1 MSCNGTPSAA
11 DGATAEWPLSKK
23 IYASVSG
30 RLRQHKRHRYNS
42 LRLRTPPVYAPD
54 KNYQFPQG
62 QADFYTPRQILAAS
76 RWLFGVGQTCFRWSS
91 RLDFDQLTTFLE
103 VVKLK
108 NFSRAGEK
116 VFRSQSAVS
125 AQIRQLEQEYGTRLL
140 DRSGK
145 RVTLTAAG
153 EVLFEYANRLLALR
167 GESLRAVADQ
177 DRMPRGVLAIGANEA
192 TCLYV
197 LPETFSE
204 YRRRY
209 SDVQIS
215 IYRNFSHKILERLQD
230 GLIDVGIVTMPV
242 KAPSLVVKRIFH
254 DRLMLMTS
262 PNHPLGK
269 MDAVPVEAMVDYPI
283 ILPKAGHTR
292 KTMDKLLRPYQAQLR
307 IAMELPSIA
316 MIKAFVASGMGISL
330 ISESFARK
338 EWCAGDL
345 HLVPLADAS
354 LSRELALVYHQ
365 DRTLPRS
372 AVAFIEMVQYGVR
385 QFKTAG
391 AFQVRDLPLMESDS
405 YNAAVL
411 ET

>member
-1 MSCNGTPSAA
+1 M
-11 DGATAEWPLSKK
+11 
-23 IYASVSG
+23 
-30 RLRQHKRHRYNS
+30 
-42 LRLRTPPVYAPD
+42 
-54 KNYQFPQG
+54 
-62 QADFYTPRQILAAS
+62 
-76 RWLFGVGQTCFRWSS
+76 
-91 RLDFDQLTTFLE
+91 DFDQLTTFLE
-103 VVKLK
+103 VVKLG

-145 RVTLTAAG
+145 RVALTPAG
-153 EVLFEYANRLLALR
+153 DVLFEYANRLLALR

-177 DRMPRGVLAIGANEA
+177 DSTPRGVLAIGANEA

-197 LPETFSE
+197 LPDTFGE

-242 KAPSLVVKRIFH
+242 KAPSLVVRRIFH

-262 PNHPLGK
+262 PNHPLAE
-269 MDAVPVEAMVDYPI
+269 MDAVPVEAMVNYPV

-292 KTMDKLLRPYQAQLR
+292 KTMDKLLRPYQSQLR

-338 EWCAGDL
+338 ECRAGDL
-345 HLVPLADAS
+345 ALVPMADAN

-372 AVAFIEMVQYGVR
+372 AVAFIEMVQNGVR
-385 QFKTAG
+385 QYKTAG
-391 AFQVRDLPLMESDS
+391 AFQTPELSLLESNS
-405 YNAAVL
+405 YEVASPD
-411 ET
+411 TQ

>member
-1 MSCNGTPSAA
+1 M
-11 DGATAEWPLSKK
+11 
-23 IYASVSG
+23 
-30 RLRQHKRHRYNS
+30 
-42 LRLRTPPVYAPD
+42 
-54 KNYQFPQG
+54 
-62 QADFYTPRQILAAS
+62 
-76 RWLFGVGQTCFRWSS
+76 
-91 RLDFDQLTTFLE
+91 DFDQLTTFLE
-103 VVKLK
+103 VVKLG
-108 NFSRAGEK
+108 NFSRAGDK

-125 AQIRQLEQEYGTRLL
+125 AQIRQLEQDYGTRLL

-145 RVTLTAAG
+145 RVTLTPAG
-153 EVLFEYANRLLALR
+153 EVLFEYATRLLALR

-177 DRMPRGVLAIGANEA
+177 DELPRGVLAIGANEA

-254 DRLMLMTS
+254 DRLVLMTC
-262 PNHPLGK
+262 PNHPLARL
-269 MDAVPVEAMVDYPI
+269 DSVPVEAMVDYPI

-292 KTMDKLLRPYQAQLR
+292 KTMDRLLRPYQSQLR

-338 EWCAGDL
+338 ECRAGDL
-345 HLVPLADAS
+345 RLVPLSDAN

-372 AVAFIEMVQYGVR
+372 AMAFIEMLQNGAR

-391 AFQVRDLPLMESDS
+391 AFEIQELSLIET
-405 YNAAVL
+405 AAYETALL

>member
-1 MSCNGTPSAA
+1 M
-11 DGATAEWPLSKK
+11 
-23 IYASVSG
+23 
-30 RLRQHKRHRYNS
+30 
-42 LRLRTPPVYAPD
+42 
-54 KNYQFPQG
+54 
-62 QADFYTPRQILAAS
+62 
-76 RWLFGVGQTCFRWSS
+76 
-91 RLDFDQLTTFLE
+91 DFDQLTTFLE
-103 VVKLK
+103 VVKLG
-108 NFSRAGEK
+108 NFSRAGDK

-125 AQIRQLEQEYGTRLL
+125 AQIRQLEQEYGTKLL

-145 RVTLTAAG
+145 RVSLTPAG

-167 GESLRAVADQ
+167 GESMRAVVDQ
-177 DRMPRGVLAIGANEA
+177 DRTPRGVLAIGANEA

-197 LPETFSE
+197 LPETFGE

-254 DRLMLMTS
+254 DRLMLMTG
-262 PNHPLGK
+262 PDHPLAR
-269 MDAVPVEAMVDYPI
+269 MDVVPVEAMVDFPI

-292 KTMDKLLRPYQAQLR
+292 KTMDKLLRPFQGQFR
-307 IAMELPSIA
+307 VAMELPSIA

-330 ISESFARK
+330 ISETFARK
-338 EWCAGDL
+338 ECRAGDL
-345 HLVPLADAS
+345 RLIS
-354 LSRELALVYHQ
+354 LSDADLTRELALVYHQ

-372 AVAFIEMVQYGVR
+372 AVAFIEMVQNGVR
-385 QFKTAG
+385 QFKSAG
-391 AFQVRDLPLMESDS
+391 AFEVPDIPLLEADS
-405 YNAAVL
+405 YDEAFL

>member
-1 MSCNGTPSAA
+1 M
-11 DGATAEWPLSKK
+11 K
-23 IYASVSG
+23 
-30 RLRQHKRHRYNS
+30 
-42 LRLRTPPVYAPD
+42 
-54 KNYQFPQG
+54 QG
-62 QADFYTPRQILAAS
+62 
-76 RWLFGVGQTCFRWSS
+76 
-91 RLDFDQLTTFLE
+91 
-103 VVKLK
+103 

-116 VFRSQSAVS
+116 VYRSQSAVS

-145 RVTLTAAG
+145 RVSLTPAG

-177 DRMPRGVLAIGANEA
+177 LQTPRGVLAIGANEA

-242 KAPSLVVKRIFH
+242 KASRLVVKRIFH

-262 PNHPLGK
+262 PNHPLAK
-269 MDAVPVEAMVDYPI
+269 MDSVSVESMVDYPI

-292 KTMDKLLRPYQAQLR
+292 KTMDKLLRPYQGQTR

-316 MIKAFVASGMGISL
+316 MIKAFVASGLGVSL
-330 ISESFARK
+330 ISESFARQ
-338 EWCAGDL
+338 ESHAGDL
-345 HLVPLADAS
+345 RLIPLSDAN

-372 AVAFIEMVQYGVR
+372 AVAFIEMVRHGV
-385 QFKTAG
+385 QPLKSSES
-391 AFQVRDLPLMESDS
+391 VDVDDPDLIDAESFD
-405 YNAAVL
+405 AAYL
-411 ET
+411 GT

>member
-1 MSCNGTPSAA
+1 
-11 DGATAEWPLSKK
+11 
-23 IYASVSG
+23 V
-30 RLRQHKRHRYNS
+30 
-42 LRLRTPPVYAPD
+42 
-54 KNYQFPQG
+54 
-62 QADFYTPRQILAAS
+62 
-76 RWLFGVGQTCFRWSS
+76 
-91 RLDFDQLTTFLE
+91 DFDQLTTFLE
-103 VVKLK
+103 VVKQG

-116 VFRSQSAVS
+116 VYRSQSAVS
-125 AQIRQLEQEYGTRLL
+125 AQIRQLEQEYGTKLL

-145 RVTLTAAG
+145 RATMTPAG

-177 DRMPRGVLAIGANEA
+177 DRTPRGVLAIGANEA

-230 GLIDVGIVTMPV
+230 GVIDVGIVTMPV
-242 KAPSLVVKRIFH
+242 KASRLVVKRIFH

-262 PNHPLGK
+262 PNHPLGR
-269 MDAVPVEAMVDYPI
+269 MDSVSVEAMADFPI

-292 KTMDKLLRPYQAQLR
+292 KTMDKLFRPYQAQLR

-338 EWCAGDL
+338 ECQAGDL
-345 HLVPLADAS
+345 RLIPLADAN

-372 AVAFIEMVQYGVR
+372 AVAFIEMVRNGVQ
-385 QFKTAG
+385 QFKSFDGDAEQDQELLEG
-391 AFQVRDLPLMESDS
+391 ERFEAIL
-405 YNAAVL
+405 L

>member
-1 MSCNGTPSAA
+1 
-11 DGATAEWPLSKK
+11 
-23 IYASVSG
+23 V
-30 RLRQHKRHRYNS
+30 
-42 LRLRTPPVYAPD
+42 
-54 KNYQFPQG
+54 
-62 QADFYTPRQILAAS
+62 
-76 RWLFGVGQTCFRWSS
+76 
-91 RLDFDQLTTFLE
+91 DFDQLTTFLE
-103 VVKLK
+103 VVKQG

-116 VFRSQSAVS
+116 VYRSQSAVS
-125 AQIRQLEQEYGTRLL
+125 AQIRQLEQEYGTKLL

-145 RVTLTAAG
+145 RVAMTPAG

-177 DRMPRGVLAIGANEA
+177 DRTPRGVLAIGANEA

-197 LPETFSE
+197 LPETFGE

-242 KAPSLVVKRIFH
+242 KAPRLVVKRIFH

-262 PNHPLGK
+262 PSHPLGR
-269 MDAVPVEAMVDYPI
+269 MGSVSVEAMVDYPI

-292 KTMDKLLRPYQAQLR
+292 KTMDKLLRPYQAHLR

-338 EWCAGDL
+338 ECQAGDL
-345 HLVPLADAS
+345 RLIPLADAN
-354 LSRELALVYHQ
+354 LSRELALVHHQ

-372 AVAFIEMVQYGVR
+372 AVAFIEMVQNGVR
-385 QFKTAG
+385 QFKSAG
-391 AFQVRDLPLMESDS
+391 AFDLRDFPLLDTEGFDE
-405 YNAAVL
+405 AFL

>member
-1 MSCNGTPSAA
+1 
-11 DGATAEWPLSKK
+11 
-23 IYASVSG
+23 V
-30 RLRQHKRHRYNS
+30 
-42 LRLRTPPVYAPD
+42 
-54 KNYQFPQG
+54 
-62 QADFYTPRQILAAS
+62 
-76 RWLFGVGQTCFRWSS
+76 
-91 RLDFDQLTTFLE
+91 DFDQLTTFLE
-103 VVKLK
+103 VAKLG
-108 NFSRAGEK
+108 NFSRAGDK

-145 RVTLTAAG
+145 RVALTPAG

-167 GESLRAVADQ
+167 GESQRAVADQ
-177 DRMPRGVLAIGANEA
+177 DRTPRGILAIGANEA

-197 LPETFSE
+197 LPETFGE

-242 KAPSLVVKRIFH
+242 KGPSLVVKRIFH

-262 PNHPLGK
+262 PNHPLARL
-269 MDAVPVEAMVDYPI
+269 DAVPVESMVDYPI

-292 KTMDKLLRPYQAQLR
+292 KTMDKLLRPYQPHVR

-338 EWCAGDL
+338 ECRAGDL
-345 HLVPLADAS
+345 RLIPLVDAN
-354 LSRELALVYHQ
+354 LSRELAMVYHQ

-372 AVAFIEMVQYGVR
+372 AVAFIEMVQSGVR
-385 QFKTAG
+385 QFKTAE
-391 AFQVRDLPLMESDS
+391 AFEVPEVALLDTDNYE
-405 YNAAVL
+405 AALL

>member
-1 MSCNGTPSAA
+1 M
-11 DGATAEWPLSKK
+11 
-23 IYASVSG
+23 
-30 RLRQHKRHRYNS
+30 
-42 LRLRTPPVYAPD
+42 
-54 KNYQFPQG
+54 
-62 QADFYTPRQILAAS
+62 
-76 RWLFGVGQTCFRWSS
+76 
-91 RLDFDQLTTFLE
+91 DFDQLTTFLE
-103 VVKLK
+103 VVKLG

-125 AQIRQLEQEYGTRLL
+125 AQIRQLEQDYGTKLL

-145 RVTLTAAG
+145 RVSLTPAG

-177 DRMPRGVLAIGANEA
+177 DRTPRGVLAIGANEA

-204 YRRRY
+204 YRHRY
-209 SDVQIS
+209 TDVQIS

-242 KAPSLVVKRIFH
+242 KAQRLVVKRIFH
-254 DRLMLMTS
+254 DRLVLMTG
-262 PNHPLGK
+262 PKHPLGEL
-269 MDAVPVEAMVDYPI
+269 DSVSVEAMADFPI

-292 KTMDKLLRPYQAQLR
+292 KTMDQLFRPFQSQLR
-307 IAMELPSIA
+307 IAMELPSVA

-330 ISESFARK
+330 ISQSFARK
-338 EWCAGDL
+338 ECRAGEL
-345 HLVPLADAS
+345 RLVPLSDTA

-372 AVAFIEMVQYGVR
+372 AVAFIEMVRNGVPR
-385 QFKTAG
+385 FKSAG
-391 AFQVRDLPLMESDS
+391 TFEVQGAELMKSDEFDPAF
-405 YNAAVL
+405 L

>member
-1 MSCNGTPSAA
+1 
-11 DGATAEWPLSKK
+11 
-23 IYASVSG
+23 V
-30 RLRQHKRHRYNS
+30 
-42 LRLRTPPVYAPD
+42 
-54 KNYQFPQG
+54 
-62 QADFYTPRQILAAS
+62 
-76 RWLFGVGQTCFRWSS
+76 
-91 RLDFDQLTTFLE
+91 DFDQLTTFLE
-103 VVKLK
+103 VVKQG

-116 VFRSQSAVS
+116 VYRSQSAVS
-125 AQIRQLEQEYGTRLL
+125 AQIRQLEQDYGTKLL

-145 RVTLTAAG
+145 RVALTPAG

-177 DRMPRGVLAIGANEA
+177 LQTPRGVLAIGANEA

-242 KAPSLVVKRIFH
+242 KGPRLVVKRIFH
-254 DRLMLMTS
+254 DRLMLMTG
-262 PNHPLGK
+262 PNHPLAR
-269 MDAVPVEAMVDYPI
+269 MDSVTVESIVDYPI

-292 KTMDKLLRPYQAQLR
+292 KTMDKLLRPYQGQTR

-316 MIKAFVASGMGISL
+316 MIKAFVASGMGVSL
-330 ISESFARK
+330 ISESFARQ
-338 EWCAGDL
+338 ESHAGDL
-345 HLVPLADAS
+345 VLIPLSDVS

-372 AVAFIEMVQYGVR
+372 AVAFIEMVRNGV
-385 QFKTAG
+385 Q
-391 AFQVRDLPLMESDS
+391 PLKSPHAVDADDS
-405 YNAAVL
+405 ELIDADDFDAVYL
-411 ET
+411 GT

>member
-1 MSCNGTPSAA
+1 MFQVGV
-11 DGATAEWPLSKK
+11 PL
-23 IYASVSG
+23 V
-30 RLRQHKRHRYNS
+30 
-42 LRLRTPPVYAPD
+42 
-54 KNYQFPQG
+54 
-62 QADFYTPRQILAAS
+62 
-76 RWLFGVGQTCFRWSS
+76 
-91 RLDFDQLTTFLE
+91 DFDQLTTFLE
-103 VVKLK
+103 VVKLG

-125 AQIRQLEQEYGTRLL
+125 AQIRQLEQEYGTKLL

-145 RVTLTAAG
+145 RVSLTPAG

-177 DRMPRGVLAIGANEA
+177 DCTPRGVLAIGANEA

-209 SDVQIS
+209 CDVQIS

-242 KAPSLVVKRIFH
+242 KASRLVVKRIFH
-254 DRLMLMTS
+254 DRLVLMTG
-262 PNHPLGK
+262 PHHPLARLESVSVG
-269 MDAVPVEAMVDYPI
+269 AMADHPL

-292 KTMDKLLRPYQAQLR
+292 KTMDKLFRPYQAQLR

-338 EWCAGDL
+338 ESRSGDL
-345 HLVPLADAS
+345 RLIPLSDTD

-372 AVAFIEMVQYGVR
+372 AVAFIDMVRNGLPR
-385 QFKTAG
+385 FRSAG
-391 AFQVRDLPLMESDS
+391 AFEMKDGTLIDTDGVD
-405 YNAAVL
+405 AALL
-411 ET
+411 EA

>member
-1 MSCNGTPSAA
+1 M
-11 DGATAEWPLSKK
+11 
-23 IYASVSG
+23 
-30 RLRQHKRHRYNS
+30 
-42 LRLRTPPVYAPD
+42 
-54 KNYQFPQG
+54 
-62 QADFYTPRQILAAS
+62 
-76 RWLFGVGQTCFRWSS
+76 
-91 RLDFDQLTTFLE
+91 DFDQLTTFLE
-103 VVKLK
+103 VVKQG
-108 NFSRAGEK
+108 NFSRAGDK

-125 AQIRQLEQEYGTRLL
+125 AQIRQLEQEYGAKLL

-145 RVTLTAAG
+145 RVSLTPAG

-177 DRMPRGVLAIGANEA
+177 DRTPRGVLAIGANEA

-197 LPETFSE
+197 LPGTFSE

-242 KAPSLVVKRIFH
+242 KATRLVVKRIFH
-254 DRLMLMTS
+254 DRLMLMTG
-262 PNHPLGK
+262 PNHPLTK
-269 MDAVPVEAMVDYPI
+269 LQAVSVEAMADFPI

-292 KTMDKLLRPYQAQLR
+292 KTMDKLFRPYQAHLR
-307 IAMELPSIA
+307 VAMELPSIA

-330 ISESFARK
+330 ISESFARQ
-338 EWCAGDL
+338 ESQAGDL
-345 HLVPLADAS
+345 CLIPLADAS

-372 AVAFIEMVQYGVR
+372 AVAFIEMVRNGV
-385 QFKTAG
+385 QQIKPAGSETAEDADAMDG
-391 AFQVRDLPLMESDS
+391 DMFDEAYLTV
-405 YNAAVL
+405 
-411 ET
+411 